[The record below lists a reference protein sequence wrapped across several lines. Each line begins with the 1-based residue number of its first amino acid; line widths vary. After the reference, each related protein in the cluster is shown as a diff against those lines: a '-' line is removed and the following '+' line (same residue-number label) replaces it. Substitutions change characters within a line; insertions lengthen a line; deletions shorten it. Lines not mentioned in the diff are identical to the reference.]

1 MRITANHIIFTN
13 IFLLNETKAKMVSA
27 VLINEGLNDIQ
38 EIDLD
43 ISPER
48 NEIYN
53 ILGGRATFVGQWEQ
67 LDVVIIKRASDDGS
81 LNLNKLPSPFY
92 DETIFGPILL
102 VRMDEESE
110 NQDFTLPEY
119 TDFSL
124 FRRDV

>member
-1 MRITANHIIFTN
+1 
-13 IFLLNETKAKMVSA
+13 MVSA

-119 TDFSL
+119 TDFSF
-124 FRRDV
+124 FRRDVC

>member
-1 MRITANHIIFTN
+1 
-13 IFLLNETKAKMVSA
+13 MVSA

-67 LDVVIIKRASDDGS
+67 LDVVIIKRASGDGS
-81 LNLNKLPSPFY
+81 LNLNKLPSPFH

-119 TDFSL
+119 TAFIL
-124 FRRDV
+124 FLRDV